1 MFWCILLTQ
10 RTSTALP
17 MPWSLHL
24 FIALQ
29 LSSFPQHCNHSTKNH
44 VSVFWSISWGQQGG
58 QLGGQWVKSASKC
71 KTKCHCRNI
80 CKKGRPGVR
89 PGVRPGGTPGGT
101 PGKKIHKI
109 CKKSS
114 QKRLQKNMLGKMPPG
129 CMEATPPTLKNGVS
143 STRNH
148 CFQKWPRARKS
159 REIDRKAA

>member
-1 MFWCILLTQ
+1 MFWFILLTQ

-44 VSVFWSISWGQQGG
+44 VSVFWSIFWGQQGG

-89 PGVRPGGTPGGT
+89 PGGTPGGT
-101 PGKKIHKI
+101 PGKKINKI

-114 QKRLQKNMLGKMPPG
+114 QTHLQKKHAWKNAARLHGG
-129 CMEATPPTLKNGVS
+129 HPPTLKNGVS
-143 STRNH
+143 STQNH
-148 CFQKWPRARKS
+148 CF
-159 REIDRKAA
+159 

>member
-44 VSVFWSISWGQQGG
+44 VSVFWSIFWGQQGG
-58 QLGGQWVKSASKC
+58 QLGGRRVKSASKC

-114 QKRLQKNMLGKMPPG
+114 QKHLQKNMLGKMPPG
-129 CMEATPPTLKNGVS
+129 CMEAPLQPSKSVFRVHETTVFRNA
-143 STRNH
+143 TR
-148 CFQKWPRARKS
+148 A
-159 REIDRKAA
+159 

>member
-44 VSVFWSISWGQQGG
+44 VSVFWSIFWGQQGG
-58 QLGGQWVKSASKC
+58 QLGGRRVKSASKC

-80 CKKGRPGVR
+80 CKKGRPGVG
-89 PGVRPGGTPGGT
+89 PGWTPGWT
-101 PGKKIHKI
+101 PGKKIDKI
-109 CKKSS
+109 CEKIITETSAKKHAWKNAARLHGGPPTNP
-114 QKRLQKNMLGKMPPG
+114 QKRCFVYTIPPFLEMALGPQK
-129 CMEATPPTLKNGVS
+129 
-143 STRNH
+143 
-148 CFQKWPRARKS
+148 
-159 REIDRKAA
+159 